1 MLPKVFRVLCALDPK
16 GHQYQKPLLEQM
28 LLLKFH
34 ELQGTPTW
42 SLLRKHFHLFNEE
55 VGEISLSVLS
65 RLQKPVL
72 NKKPDVEH
80 WDKQYKLSCTRALM
94 IV

>member
-1 MLPKVFRVLCALDPK
+1 MLPKVFRVLCALEPK

-42 SLLRKHFHLFNEE
+42 SLLRKIPSFQRGGGRDLLVCPQQAPEASIEQETRCGTLGQAVQAFK
-55 VGEISLSVLS
+55 SV
-65 RLQKPVL
+65 P
-72 NKKPDVEH
+72 EH
-80 WDKQYKLSCTRALM
+80 
-94 IV
+94 